1 MKAKCPSC
9 NFVNIEGADRCGQCL
24 SSLMER
30 DLPTHHRDDQFR
42 QALMTTPVAELI
54 TGKDLLVADTT
65 DSVKKIAEIFQKKEK
80 NCVLVYHQ
88 KKLVGI
94 ISNRDLLRKVAAKHD
109 DLDKVKAQDVM
120 TPNPET
126 VRPEDPISF
135 IVNKMAMGGFRH
147 VPVLAPD
154 GAPISIVNI
163 HDVLH
168 YLASHQKK
176 D

>member
-1 MKAKCPSC
+1 MSTKCPSC
-9 NFVNIEGADRCGQCL
+9 GFLNYEGVDRCEQCL
-24 SSLMER
+24 YSLMIREIPAHYKGDR
-30 DLPTHHRDDQFR
+30 FR
-42 QALMTTPVAELI
+42 QALMTTPVAELV

-65 DSVKKIAEIFQKKEK
+65 DSIKKITDIFQKKEK
-80 NCVLVYHQ
+80 SCVLIYHR

-94 ISNRDLLRKVAAKHD
+94 ISNRDLLRKVAGIHQ
-109 DLDKVKAQDVM
+109 DLSKVKAEDVM

-126 VRPEDPISF
+126 VQPQDPISF
-135 IVNKMAMGGFRH
+135 VVNKMAMGGFRH

-154 GAPISIVNI
+154 GVPISIVNI

-168 YLASHQKK
+168 YLSSHKQK

>member
-1 MKAKCPSC
+1 MKMKCPSC
-9 NFVNIEGADRCGQCL
+9 GFDNIEGVDRCEQCL
-24 SSLMER
+24 YTMMTR
-30 DLPTHHRDDQFR
+30 DLPRPSQDDRFQS
-42 QALMTTPVAELI
+42 ALMTTPVSELV
-54 TGKDLLVADTT
+54 TGKDLLVADRS
-65 DSVKKIAEIFQKKEK
+65 DSMKKITEIFQKKEK
-80 NCVLVYHQ
+80 SCVLVYHH

-94 ISNRDLLRKVAAKHD
+94 ISNRDLLRKVAGIYQ
-109 DLDKVKAQDVM
+109 DLSKVKAEDIM

-126 VRPEDPISF
+126 VQSQDPISF
-135 IVNKMAMGGFRH
+135 VVNKMAMGGFRH

-168 YLASHQKK
+168 YLSSHKQK

>member
-1 MKAKCPSC
+1 MKIKCPSC
-9 NFVNIEGADRCGQCL
+9 GFENIEGADRCEQCL
-24 SSLMER
+24 GSMMTR
-30 DLPTHHRDDQFR
+30 DLPRPQKEDRFLN
-42 QALMTTPVAELI
+42 ALMTTPVAALV
-54 TGKDLLVADTT
+54 TGKDLLVADTG
-65 DSVKKIAEIFQKKEK
+65 DSIKKIVDIFQKKEK
-80 NCVLVYHQ
+80 SCVLVYRR

-94 ISNRDLLRKVAAKHD
+94 ISNRDLLRKVAGIHQDLAKI
-109 DLDKVKAQDVM
+109 KVEDVM

-135 IVNKMAMGGFRH
+135 VVNKMAMGGFRH

-154 GAPISIVNI
+154 GVPISIVNI

-168 YLASHQKK
+168 YLSSHKKK